1 MSATTARREPIPAA
15 HTAPQTMHAFII
27 HSSTG
32 PWRVLARSVSHARL
46 IAAELEPTATVL
58 RIERQG
64 QW

>member
-1 MSATTARREPIPAA
+1 MPDP
-15 HTAPQTMHAFII
+15 TMHAFII
-27 HSSTG
+27 HSTTG

-58 RIERQG
+58 RIEREG